1 MKGSKLRASN
11 QLRMKIGSGNVE
23 KVNKK
28 TLAYSLFAVTG
39 INALLMI
46 IFSIAISDSG
56 SAGKGKSAS
65 GPLLLLAIVF
75 IGFQVLLGYI
85 ILRDK
90 NDKTT
95 RISVI
100 LAVFF
105 SVNPGYVLVFV
116 LRLIMRN
123 TGNPEKIRKY
133 WFAPAIVA
141 GVQGLISLC
150 SDFNFATFIYL
161 VSSTASCLIFG
172 YWLIKYLELNE

>member
-1 MKGSKLRASN
+1 MWKRSIKNSRIFVVRGYRYKCFTYAHIYYSNLRQRFCGKRQGGERPA
-11 QLRMKIGSGNVE
+11 
-23 KVNKK
+23 
-28 TLAYSLFAVTG
+28 LA
-39 INALLMI
+39 I
-46 IFSIAISDSG
+46 
-56 SAGKGKSAS
+56 
-65 GPLLLLAIVF
+65 AIVF

-133 WFAPAIVA
+133 WFAPAIVV
-141 GVQGLISLC
+141 GIQGLISLC

-161 VSSTASCLIFG
+161 VSSTANCLIFG
-172 YWLIKYLELNE
+172 YWLIKYLKLNE

>member
-1 MKGSKLRASN
+1 M
-11 QLRMKIGSGNVE
+11 E

-28 TLAYSLFAVTG
+28 TLAYSLFAVTA

-46 IFSIAISDSG
+46 IFCIATSG
-56 SAGKGKSAS
+56 SRAVGNGKAASGS
-65 GPLLLLAIVF
+65 GPLLLLVIVF

-85 ILRDK
+85 ILRDN

-105 SVNPGYVLVFV
+105 SGNPGYVLVFI
-116 LRLIMRN
+116 LRLIMRKTSN
-123 TGNPEKIRKY
+123 SEKIRKY
-133 WFAPAIVA
+133 WFAPAIVI
-141 GVQGLISLC
+141 GVQGLISLF

-161 VSSTASCLIFG
+161 VSGTVSCLIFG
-172 YWLIKYLELNE
+172 YWLIKYLKLNN

>member
-1 MKGSKLRASN
+1 M
-11 QLRMKIGSGNVE
+11 
-23 KVNKK
+23 
-28 TLAYSLFAVTG
+28 FAVTG
-39 INALLMI
+39 INALLMLIYI
-46 IFSIAISDSG
+46 IATSDSG
-56 SAGKGKSAS
+56 SAGNGKVAEAGS
-65 GPLLLLAIVF
+65 GPLLLLMIVF
-75 IGFQVLLGYI
+75 VGFQVLLGYI

-133 WFAPAIVA
+133 WFAPAIVV
-141 GVQGLISLC
+141 GIQGLISLC

-161 VSSTASCLIFG
+161 VSSTANCLIFG
-172 YWLIKYLELNE
+172 YWLIKYLKLNE